1 MKNYLKISVIIF
13 LSSGIFFSMGLFAL
27 KIIFQGKIHNELV
40 TLGPDK
46 KDVITIP
53 KDVSGKKV
61 SNLGIEILN
70 NKKALVI
77 NEKLRLPPAEP
88 ELLPLDVSE
97 EKVNDKLNNKK
108 ELKKNVILE
117 VKKKIKKPN
126 KIEKKINK
134 QFGLYRVQFGSF
146 RNLEKAQI
154 AKNNMNKKF
163 NNLLSSNKLEIYSYT
178 NSESLVFHRVWTSSL
193 SKVKGLELCNKFKK
207 QKIICILQVNK

>member
-70 NKKALVI
+70 NKKALI
-77 NEKLRLPPAEP
+77 TNEKLRLPPAKP
-88 ELLPLDVSE
+88 ELLPLDVIE
-97 EKVNDKLNNKK
+97 ENVSVKSKIKK
-108 ELKKNVILE
+108 RLKNNVILE
-117 VKKKIKKPN
+117 VSKNSIKPKKTIHS
-126 KIEKKINK
+126 
-134 QFGLYRVQFGSF
+134 YSCTHTVS
-146 RNLEKAQI
+146 
-154 AKNNMNKKF
+154 
-163 NNLLSSNKLEIYSYT
+163 LLDMHSM
-178 NSESLVFHRVWTSSL
+178 
-193 SKVKGLELCNKFKK
+193 
-207 QKIICILQVNK
+207 